1 MVHHHRSNTTGATQ
15 GGAITQIVAK
25 GAADYH
31 LTGGAEVTW
40 WRMKHSTHTNFATE
54 PIAQAFQSAVK
65 FGGEAVIGLARTGD
79 LIHRQY
85 IIIDLPGLYPK
96 VVQGH
101 ETQYAYVLDEVSAA
115 DASYMPDVEMAAGMT
130 NPLGGF
136 YAHWANAIGFVLLK
150 HIELIVGGHVVDS
163 LFSDYMYCWEELTG
177 KAGKRLQDM
186 IGKFESREQL
196 IAYSR
201 YSQTLYVPLPF
212 WYTQVSGNALSMVS
226 LSFHGVN
233 LAVKF
238 ADLKDCIVV
247 SNRDIKVYKTDDA
260 TGNATD
266 ALISNTDLDACVQ
279 TEYVYLDVQER
290 NRFAEGLFD
299 QLIHTVQSHS
309 YSHQSGSVVKM
320 DLKFNHP
327 VIELIFFVQLT
338 ANQTAN
344 RHFDYSRVGPSTGSG
359 AAAAGTFPTLP
370 VLQPQ
375 TEGTFDMMMAP
386 ETFDVTGAEEY
397 LSPVGVQTNT
407 GVNVIADNG
416 MYNLGGVVTV
426 NADPIVSVSLRLNN
440 LPRFATMEGKYF
452 RQVQPLQ
459 HHTNIPKGFI
469 YCYSF
474 ALHPE
479 EPNPSGALNWSRLDN
494 VILELGLHEDIQSA
508 PIRGVCFARNW
519 NVFSYVEGIGGNK
532 FQT

>member
-1 MVHHHRSNTTGATQ
+1 MVLTSNTTGATQ

-31 LTGGAEVTW
+31 LNGGATVTW

-54 PIAQAFQSAVK
+54 PIAQSFISAVK
-65 FGGEAVIGLARTGD
+65 FGGETSIQLARTGD

-85 IIIDLPGLYPK
+85 IIIDLPGLFPK
-96 VVQGH
+96 VVPGH
-101 ETQYAYVLDEVSAA
+101 ETQYAYVLEEVSAA
-115 DASYMPDVEMAAGMT
+115 DASYMPDVELATGMS

-150 HIELIVGGHVVDS
+150 QVELIVGGHVVDQ

-186 IGKFESREQL
+186 IGKFETREQL

-201 YSQTLYVPLPF
+201 YSQKLYVPLPF
-212 WYTQVSGNALSMVS
+212 WYSQVSGNALSLVS
-226 LSFHGVN
+226 LSFHGVT
-233 LAVKF
+233 LAVRF

-247 SNRDIKVYKTDDA
+247 SNRDIKVYVTDDK

-266 ALISNTDLDACVQ
+266 ALVSNTDLSACVQ

-299 QLIHTVQSHS
+299 QLIHTVQHHD
-309 YSHQSGSVVKM
+309 YSHQSGSMAKM

-327 VIELIFFVQLT
+327 VIEIIFFVQLV

-344 RHFDYSRVGPSTGSG
+344 RHFDYSRVGPAVGSG
-359 AAAAGTFPTLP
+359 AATTGARHPIKP
-370 VLQPQ
+370 VMQPQ
-375 TEGTFDMMMAP
+375 TEGTFEMIMAP
-386 ETFDVTGAEEY
+386 ETYAGTADVY
-397 LSPVGVQTNT
+397 DSPASTTSGVD
-407 GVNVIADNG
+407 VIADNG

-426 NADPIVSVSLRLNN
+426 NADPITTVSLRLNN

-459 HHTNIPKGFI
+459 HHTNVPKGFI

-479 EPNPSGALNWSRLDN
+479 EANPSGALNWSRLDN
-494 VILELGLHEDIQSA
+494 VILELGIHEDIQNC
-508 PIRGVCFARNW
+508 PIRAVCFARNW